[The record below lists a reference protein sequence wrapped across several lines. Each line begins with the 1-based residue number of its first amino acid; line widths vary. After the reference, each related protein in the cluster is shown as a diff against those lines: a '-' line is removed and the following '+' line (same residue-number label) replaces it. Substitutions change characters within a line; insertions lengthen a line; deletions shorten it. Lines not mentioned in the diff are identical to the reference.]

1 LSVEDIFREYD
12 IRGIFNEEL
21 TPEVVSRIGLA
32 FGTFL
37 QGSGEVV
44 IGRDTRLSS
53 EIIETIFSSSVASLG
68 CNVDSVGMVPI
79 SVVNFATW
87 RKRPK
92 AGVVITASHNPP
104 EYNGLRFRHN
114 DGTGYTTQN
123 KTIREIFFSREFL
136 KKAWN
141 QVGKMHITPSNETL
155 ADYSGF
161 ILDRIKIGRKLRV
174 ALDPGNGAASVIA
187 PQLFKEL
194 GFDVVTINAQPDGR
208 FPGRDPDPSIEGKEV
223 LKELSELVVK
233 TESDFGVAYDGDA
246 DRAVFIDDKGRRT
259 VPEKVAIMF
268 ANQYL
273 GKRKGKIVANVSCSI
288 VLDDEISK
296 IGGEV
301 IRVRVGDVFITEA
314 IKAHKALFGVEI
326 SSHFYFPDFY
336 PFDDG
341 VLASVKLAEILSYS
355 EEPFAE
361 IMDRMRSYPSLRDNI
376 KCPDKIKF
384 VVVEYLNEKYE
395 KEGYRIDVT
404 DGIRIVLDEG
414 WALVRPSNTE
424 PKIRITVE
432 GRTDDSS
439 KRLLSK
445 FRSDVTSAIKKFGG

>member
-1 LSVEDIFREYD
+1 
-12 IRGIFNEEL
+12 
-21 TPEVVSRIGLA
+21 
-32 FGTFL
+32 
-37 QGSGEVV
+37 
-44 IGRDTRLSS
+44 
-53 EIIETIFSSSVASLG
+53 
-68 CNVDSVGMVPI
+68 
-79 SVVNFATW
+79 
-87 RKRPK
+87 
-92 AGVVITASHNPP
+92 
-104 EYNGLRFRHN
+104 
-114 DGTGYTTQN
+114 
-123 KTIREIFFSREFL
+123 L
-136 KKAWN
+136 K
-141 QVGKMHITPSNETL
+141 
-155 ADYSGF
+155 
-161 ILDRIKIGRKLRV
+161 V

-208 FPGRDPDPSIEGKEV
+208 FPGRNPDPSIEGKEV
-223 LKELSELVVK
+223 LEELSELVVK

-301 IRVRVGDVFITEA
+301 VRVRVGDVFVTKA

-361 IMDRMRSYPSLRDNI
+361 TMDRMRSYPSLRDNV

-384 VVVEYLNEKYE
+384 GVIEYLKAKYE
-395 KEGYRIDVT
+395 KEGSRIDVT
-404 DGIRIVLDEG
+404 DGIRIVLDDG

-439 KRLLSK
+439 KKLLSK